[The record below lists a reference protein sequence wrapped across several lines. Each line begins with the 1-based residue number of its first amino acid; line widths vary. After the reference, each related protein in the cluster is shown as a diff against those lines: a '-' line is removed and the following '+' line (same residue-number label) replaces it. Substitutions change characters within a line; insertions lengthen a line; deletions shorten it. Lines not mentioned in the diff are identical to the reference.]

1 MHVNFASLEFINIW
15 KTNTAETDL
24 DFCNVKAIINEA
36 WKRIDKTNRHI
47 VKRFAVYVFYHILCS
62 TMDFHFLGDTCLM
75 EYASVIIR
83 PHATVPHSLGSLFH
97 RAQRP

>member
-62 TMDFHFLGDTCLM
+62 TMDFHFFRGYVPDGICLS
-75 EYASVIIR
+75 YHTASCYSTAFV
-83 PHATVPHSLGSLFH
+83 G
-97 RAQRP
+97 